1 MGQRSPR
8 SLPTCRSRIVTRR
21 ENCPPYSGAVSLV
34 MRFLLVVSRPLDG
47 SPDTLDPPTPRAL
60 CAQMDDTRPS
70 TRTVTDRLPA
80 RGTSLATAF
89 DATGRR
95 SGVLAMPDTWIRNA
109 VAEAIGIFTL
119 VFVGVLAVA
128 NEGDLTG
135 AALAQGLAIAVM
147 VAALGHVSG
156 GHFNPAI
163 TLGLFLG
170 RKIDLPMA
178 IVYWVA
184 QLFGGLVAALVVAL
198 ATSTEVVEI
207 GTPTLGE
214 GIGAGWGIVLEIVAT
229 FFLVLVVFGTVV
241 DRRAPASVYPFAIG
255 LTITA
260 AILAIG
266 PYTGGALNPARA
278 FGPALIGG
286 EWGGVAAWL
295 IGPLI
300 GAVLAWAVHEYVL
313 EPREEADSISESGR
327 REEV

>member
-1 MGQRSPR
+1 
-8 SLPTCRSRIVTRR
+8 
-21 ENCPPYSGAVSLV
+21 
-34 MRFLLVVSRPLDG
+34 
-47 SPDTLDPPTPRAL
+47 
-60 CAQMDDTRPS
+60 
-70 TRTVTDRLPA
+70 
-80 RGTSLATAF
+80 
-89 DATGRR
+89 
-95 SGVLAMPDTWIRNA
+95 MPDTWIRNA

-119 VFVGVLAVA
+119 VFVGVLAIA
-128 NEGDLTG
+128 NQVDLTG

-184 QLFGGLVAALVVAL
+184 QLLGGLVAALVVAF
-198 ATSTEVVEI
+198 ATSTDVVEI
-207 GTPTLGE
+207 GTPTLGDD
-214 GIGAGWGIVLEIVAT
+214 IGVGWGIVLEIVAT

-278 FGPALIGG
+278 FGPALVGG

-300 GAVLAWAVHEYVL
+300 GGVLAWALHEYVL
-313 EPREEADSISESGR
+313 EPREETDSIAESGR
-327 REEV
+327 RREV